1 MRSERSRRP
10 TDRSVFSAV
19 ISQTTD
25 GRTARALRTREAIV
39 DACIALVD
47 EGDLRPTAPR
57 VAERAGVSV
66 RSVFQHFDDLEAL
79 YAAVADR
86 MVERLSHLMTTVDA
100 DAPLER
106 RVADVVYQ
114 RSLLLEAITPIRRAA
129 AVHAPFSA
137 EVTARL
143 QSGHD
148 FLRGEVERLFEPELS
163 RCDGADRTRLL
174 DALDTVLSWPSWEN
188 LRTLN
193 HRSVAEARAVL
204 DVAIRALVGS
214 TP

>member
-1 MRSERSRRP
+1 
-10 TDRSVFSAV
+10 
-19 ISQTTD
+19 
-25 GRTARALRTREAIV
+25 
-39 DACIALVD
+39 
-47 EGDLRPTAPR
+47 
-57 VAERAGVSV
+57 VSV

-86 MVERLSHLMTTVDA
+86 MVERLSHLMTTVDV
-100 DAPLER
+100 DAPLDVR
-106 RVADVVYQ
+106 LTDVVYQ

-148 FLRGEVERLFEPELS
+148 FLRSEVERLFEHELS
-163 RCDGADRTRLL
+163 RREGADRVRLL

-193 HRSVAEARAVL
+193 HRSVTEARAVL
-204 DVAIRALVGS
+204 HLAIRALLG
-214 TP
+214 PPP

>member
-1 MRSERSRRP
+1 M
-10 TDRSVFSAV
+10 
-19 ISQTTD
+19 
-25 GRTARALRTREAIV
+25 RTREAIV

-86 MVERLSHLMTTVDA
+86 MVERLGHLVTTVDP
-100 DAPLER
+100 DAPLDER
-106 RVADVVYQ
+106 LADVVYQ

-129 AVHAPFSA
+129 AVHAPFSV
-137 EVTARL
+137 EVRARL
-143 QSGHD
+143 QSGHE
-148 FLRGEVERLFEPELS
+148 FLRAEVERLFGREL
-163 RCDGADRTRLL
+163 DAHDANDDRARLL
-174 DALDTVLSWPSWEN
+174 DALDTVLSWPSWDS

-193 HRSVAEARAVL
+193 HRSVAEARGVIELAL
-204 DVAIRALVGS
+204 RALLAPVGS
-214 TP
+214 R